1 VEIELNSVTDNPII
15 FDENHTVSGGH
26 FHGQPLALPLDYA
39 GLAAAE
45 MGNISDRRIYFSLEG
60 KIEGLPKLLM
70 ADTGLNSGF
79 MIPQYT
85 SAALVS
91 ENKTMCFPASAD
103 SIPTSLG
110 QEDHVSMGSIS
121 ARKTLNI
128 IINLEKIL
136 AIELICAAQ
145 GFDFRRPLKSTT
157 ILNSCH
163 DYVRQKIPTVDKD
176 RVFSEDINV
185 ALGLIKNKE
194 LVRVVNEVAQIEN
207 LDFKN
212 DTHEV
217 FGIH

>member
-1 VEIELNSVTDNPII
+1 
-15 FDENHTVSGGH
+15 
-26 FHGQPLALPLDYA
+26 
-39 GLAAAE
+39 
-45 MGNISDRRIYFSLEG
+45 
-60 KIEGLPKLLM
+60 LM

-91 ENKTMCFPASAD
+91 ENKTLCFPASAD

-110 QEDHVSMGSIS
+110 QEDHVSMGPIS
-121 ARKTLNI
+121 ARKALSI
-128 IINLEKIL
+128 IRNLEKIL

-145 GFDFRRPLKSTT
+145 GFDFRQPLKSTV

-163 DYVRQKIPTVDKD
+163 DYVREKIPKVEKD
-176 RVFSEDINV
+176 RVFFEDINI
-185 ALGLIKNKE
+185 ALEIIQKKE
-194 LVRVVNEVAQIEN
+194 LVHVVNEVVKKEC

-217 FGIH
+217 FGIC